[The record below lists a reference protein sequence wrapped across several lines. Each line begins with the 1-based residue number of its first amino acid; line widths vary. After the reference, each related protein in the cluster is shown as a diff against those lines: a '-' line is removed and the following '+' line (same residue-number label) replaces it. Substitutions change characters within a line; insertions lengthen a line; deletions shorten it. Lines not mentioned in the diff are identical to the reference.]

1 MKKSRIQLA
10 LGIVFAFALCM
21 MTSCSKEKPVATG
34 KIQGIVTNS
43 VTGEP
48 IKSVNISLSPTGL
61 SAVTG
66 SDGRYQFNNLEP
78 GQYTVQGMKEGYESN
93 TKNITIVA
101 GNISSGDMTMKPM
114 VSGFTL
120 NVQTLDFG
128 ESFSQLQFKII
139 NASQTMPLSWE
150 IEESLNWLTATPNSG
165 NLQGGQETTVSVN
178 IDRTQVQQSIT
189 SNIIVRSAD
198 QSNVLP
204 VNVVVA
210 GNNGPQLQL
219 SENSIDFG
227 TAANSLAFYVQNTGP
242 ATTSLNWVCSNILVD
257 WLTLTPTSGNTAGG
271 ASTMVT
277 ATIDRSKI
285 DGMVSTSVSVS
296 GAGTS
301 STITFSAASSGTGTA
316 ILQLSEGSLDFG
328 ETETIKSFQ
337 VKNVGSDGTTL
348 NWTIS
353 TPTVDWLTF
362 NPMSGS
368 TTAGSGTLVTAMI
381 DRSKIHGPVSTTVTV
396 NGAFNNANLSVSATY
411 VDNTLVISDGL
422 SCFFNFDGNGIEDY
436 FGNYTGISAGAVVST
451 DTPSGEGQ
459 SIQLNGSSYVVV
471 QGNIVPGGNAFSI
484 NIWFKTSNADQAL
497 VGSDQHSGGVR
508 RSALVFSSSA
518 NIYYR
523 SYGSGWTTNGTVSNY
538 LDNQWHM
545 MTLTYDGTI
554 LMAYV
559 DGSLFETK
567 SESDMKWGSNVNVSY
582 IGADETNSLGS
593 YFTGKLDNFRSYN
606 RALTASEIQTLY
618 NAKQ

>member
-1 MKKSRIQLA
+1 MMKSRIQLA
-10 LGIVFAFALCM
+10 LGFAFAFALCM
-21 MTSCSKEKPVATG
+21 MTSCEKEKPVATG

-43 VTGEP
+43 ITGEP

-128 ESFSQLQFKII
+128 ENFSQLTFKII
-139 NASQTMPLSWE
+139 NASQTIPLSWE

-178 IDRTQVQQSIT
+178 IDRSQIQQST
-189 SNIIVRSAD
+189 TANIIVRSSD

-204 VNVVVA
+204 VNVTVA

-227 TAANSLAFYVQNTGP
+227 TSANSLTFYVMNTGP
-242 ATTSLNWVCSNILVD
+242 SNTSLNWVCSNINVD

-271 ASTMVT
+271 ASSMVT

-396 NGAFNNANLSVSATY
+396 NGSFNNANLSVSATY

>member
-396 NGAFNNANLSVSATY
+396 NGSFNNANLSVSATY

>member
-1 MKKSRIQLA
+1 MMKSRIQLA
-10 LGIVFAFALCM
+10 LGFAFAFALCM
-21 MTSCSKEKPVATG
+21 MTSCEKEKPVATG
-34 KIQGIVTNS
+34 KFQGIVTNS
-43 VTGEP
+43 ITGEP

-128 ESFSQLQFKII
+128 ENFSQLTFKII
-139 NASQTMPLSWE
+139 NASQTIPLSWE

-178 IDRTQVQQSIT
+178 IDRSQIQQST
-189 SNIIVRSAD
+189 TANIIVRSSD

-204 VNVVVA
+204 VNVTVA

-227 TAANSLAFYVQNTGP
+227 TSANSLTFYVMNTGP
-242 ATTSLNWVCSNILVD
+242 SNTSLNWVCSNINVD

-271 ASTMVT
+271 ASSMVT

-396 NGAFNNANLSVSATY
+396 NGSFNNANLSVSATY

-484 NIWFKTSNADQAL
+484 NI
-497 VGSDQHSGGVR
+497 
-508 RSALVFSSSA
+508 
-518 NIYYR
+518 
-523 SYGSGWTTNGTVSNY
+523 
-538 LDNQWHM
+538 
-545 MTLTYDGTI
+545 
-554 LMAYV
+554 
-559 DGSLFETK
+559 
-567 SESDMKWGSNVNVSY
+567 
-582 IGADETNSLGS
+582 
-593 YFTGKLDNFRSYN
+593 
-606 RALTASEIQTLY
+606 
-618 NAKQ
+618 